1 MLRHLAPRIV
11 PALAVLFLALPL
23 HAGEDTVLST
33 IKEATRQYQAGD
45 YSGSAS
51 NLDYA
56 SQLIRQKKSEK
67 MKDLL
72 PEPLPGWDGKEAS
85 AQALGAAV
93 LGGGV
98 TVSRDYTRGASSIS
112 VEIVSDSP
120 VLQSVLMMLNNPVF
134 AGAGGGRLETVK
146 GNRSVLKFDSGQE
159 ERRTLHRRGLAL
171 RRHRQGQAGRP
182 LRTCSPTARPWITGY
197 WKRTEQAP
205 DSRRQAGGA
214 PPPDN
219 TTMVC
224 RGVPTRFFPR
234 GNGYPC
240 YNW

>member
-11 PALAVLFLALPL
+11 PTLAVLFLALPL

-98 TVSRDYTRGASSIS
+98 TVSRDYTRGASTIS

-146 GNRSVLKFDSGQE
+146 GNRSVLKFDSGKKSGELYIVVASRFVVTVKGRQVAREDLLAYGEAMDYRVLE
-159 ERRTLHRRGLAL
+159 E
-171 RRHRQGQAGRP
+171 
-182 LRTCSPTARPWITGY
+182 
-197 WKRTEQAP
+197 
-205 DSRRQAGGA
+205 
-214 PPPDN
+214 N
-219 TTMVC
+219 
-224 RGVPTRFFPR
+224 
-234 GNGYPC
+234 
-240 YNW
+240 

>member
-11 PALAVLFLALPL
+11 PALAVLFLAMPL

-98 TVSRDYTRGASSIS
+98 TDSRDYTRGASTII

-146 GNRSVLKFDSGQE
+146 GNRSVLKFDSGKKSGELYIVVASRFVVTVKGRQVAREDLLAYGEAMDYRVLE
-159 ERRTLHRRGLAL
+159 E
-171 RRHRQGQAGRP
+171 
-182 LRTCSPTARPWITGY
+182 
-197 WKRTEQAP
+197 
-205 DSRRQAGGA
+205 
-214 PPPDN
+214 N
-219 TTMVC
+219 
-224 RGVPTRFFPR
+224 
-234 GNGYPC
+234 
-240 YNW
+240 

>member
-1 MLRHLAPRIV
+1 MFAHLSLGIV
-11 PALAVLFLALPL
+11 SALAVLFVALPL

-67 MKDLL
+67 MKELL
-72 PEPLPGWDGKEAS
+72 PEPLSGWEGKEAS

-98 TVSRDYTRGASSIS
+98 TVSRDYTRGSSFIS

-146 GNRSVLKFDSGQE
+146 GNRSVLKFDSGKKSGELYIVVASRFVITIKGRQVTRE
-159 ERRTLHRRGLAL
+159 ELLAYGEAMDYRVL
-171 RRHRQGQAGRP
+171 
-182 LRTCSPTARPWITGY
+182 
-197 WKRTEQAP
+197 EQ
-205 DSRRQAGGA
+205 
-214 PPPDN
+214 N
-219 TTMVC
+219 
-224 RGVPTRFFPR
+224 
-234 GNGYPC
+234 
-240 YNW
+240 

>member
-1 MLRHLAPRIV
+1 MLRHFAPRIV

-33 IKEATRQYQAGD
+33 IREATRQYQAGD

-146 GNRSVLKFDSGQE
+146 GNRSVLKFDSGKKSGELYIVVASRFVVTVKGRQVAREDLLAYGEAMDYRVLE
-159 ERRTLHRRGLAL
+159 E
-171 RRHRQGQAGRP
+171 
-182 LRTCSPTARPWITGY
+182 
-197 WKRTEQAP
+197 
-205 DSRRQAGGA
+205 
-214 PPPDN
+214 N
-219 TTMVC
+219 
-224 RGVPTRFFPR
+224 
-234 GNGYPC
+234 
-240 YNW
+240 

>member
-67 MKDLL
+67 MKELL
-72 PEPLPGWDGKEAS
+72 PEPLSGWEGKEAS

-98 TVSRDYTRGASSIS
+98 TVSRDYTRGASTIS

-146 GNRSVLKFDSGQE
+146 GNRSVLKFDSGKKSGELYIVVASRFVVTVKGRQVAREDLLAYGEAMDYRVLE
-159 ERRTLHRRGLAL
+159 E
-171 RRHRQGQAGRP
+171 
-182 LRTCSPTARPWITGY
+182 
-197 WKRTEQAP
+197 
-205 DSRRQAGGA
+205 
-214 PPPDN
+214 N
-219 TTMVC
+219 
-224 RGVPTRFFPR
+224 
-234 GNGYPC
+234 
-240 YNW
+240 

>member
-11 PALAVLFLALPL
+11 PALAVLFLAMPL

-98 TVSRDYTRGASSIS
+98 TVSRDYTRGASTIS

-146 GNRSVLKFDSGQE
+146 GNRSVLKFDSGKKSGELYSVVASRFVVTVKGRQVAREDLLAYGEAMDYRVLE
-159 ERRTLHRRGLAL
+159 E
-171 RRHRQGQAGRP
+171 
-182 LRTCSPTARPWITGY
+182 
-197 WKRTEQAP
+197 
-205 DSRRQAGGA
+205 
-214 PPPDN
+214 N
-219 TTMVC
+219 
-224 RGVPTRFFPR
+224 
-234 GNGYPC
+234 
-240 YNW
+240 

>member
-11 PALAVLFLALPL
+11 PALAVLFLAMPL

-72 PEPLPGWDGKEAS
+72 PEPLPGWDGQEAS

-98 TVSRDYTRGASSIS
+98 TVSRDYTRGASTIS

-120 VLQSVLMMLNNPVF
+120 VLQSVLMMLNIPVF

-146 GNRSVLKFDSGQE
+146 GNRSVLKFDSGKKSGELYIVVASRFVVTVKGRQVAREDLLAYGEAMDYRVLE
-159 ERRTLHRRGLAL
+159 E
-171 RRHRQGQAGRP
+171 
-182 LRTCSPTARPWITGY
+182 
-197 WKRTEQAP
+197 
-205 DSRRQAGGA
+205 
-214 PPPDN
+214 N
-219 TTMVC
+219 
-224 RGVPTRFFPR
+224 
-234 GNGYPC
+234 
-240 YNW
+240 

>member
-45 YSGSAS
+45 YNGSAS

-98 TVSRDYTRGASSIS
+98 TVSRDYTRGASTIS

-146 GNRSVLKFDSGQE
+146 GNRSVLKFDSGKKSGELYIVVASRFVVTVKGRQVAREDLLAYGEAMDYRVLE
-159 ERRTLHRRGLAL
+159 E
-171 RRHRQGQAGRP
+171 
-182 LRTCSPTARPWITGY
+182 
-197 WKRTEQAP
+197 
-205 DSRRQAGGA
+205 
-214 PPPDN
+214 N
-219 TTMVC
+219 
-224 RGVPTRFFPR
+224 
-234 GNGYPC
+234 
-240 YNW
+240 

>member
-1 MLRHLAPRIV
+1 MFAHLSLRIV
-11 PALAVLFLALPL
+11 FALVVLFVALPL

-67 MKDLL
+67 MKELL
-72 PEPLPGWDGKEAS
+72 PEPLSGWEGKEAS

-98 TVSRDYTRGASSIS
+98 TVSRDYTRGSSFIS

-146 GNRSVLKFDSGQE
+146 GNRSVLKFDSGKKSGELYIVVASRFVITIKGRQVTRE
-159 ERRTLHRRGLAL
+159 ELLAYGEAMDYRVL
-171 RRHRQGQAGRP
+171 
-182 LRTCSPTARPWITGY
+182 
-197 WKRTEQAP
+197 EQ
-205 DSRRQAGGA
+205 
-214 PPPDN
+214 N
-219 TTMVC
+219 
-224 RGVPTRFFPR
+224 
-234 GNGYPC
+234 
-240 YNW
+240 

>member
-98 TVSRDYTRGASSIS
+98 TVSRDYTRGASTIS

-146 GNRSVLKFDSGQE
+146 GNRSVLKFDSGKKSGELYSVVASRFVVTVKGRQVAREDLLAYGEAMDYRVLE
-159 ERRTLHRRGLAL
+159 E
-171 RRHRQGQAGRP
+171 
-182 LRTCSPTARPWITGY
+182 
-197 WKRTEQAP
+197 
-205 DSRRQAGGA
+205 
-214 PPPDN
+214 N
-219 TTMVC
+219 
-224 RGVPTRFFPR
+224 
-234 GNGYPC
+234 
-240 YNW
+240 

>member
-72 PEPLPGWDGKEAS
+72 PEPQPGWDGKEAS

-98 TVSRDYTRGASSIS
+98 TVSRDYTRGASTIS

-146 GNRSVLKFDSGQE
+146 GNRSVLKFDSGKKSGE
-159 ERRTLHRRGLAL
+159 LYIVVASRFVVTVKG
-171 RRHRQGQAGRP
+171 RQV
-182 LRTCSPTARPWITGY
+182 AREDLLVDCCAAIDQNGIRWKSFSRSNLKMIT
-197 WKRTEQAP
+197 
-205 DSRRQAGGA
+205 
-214 PPPDN
+214 
-219 TTMVC
+219 
-224 RGVPTRFFPR
+224 
-234 GNGYPC
+234 
-240 YNW
+240 

>member
-11 PALAVLFLALPL
+11 PALAVLFLAMPL

-67 MKDLL
+67 MKELL
-72 PEPLPGWDGKEAS
+72 PEPLSGWEGKEAS

-98 TVSRDYTRGASSIS
+98 TVSRDYTRGASTIS

-146 GNRSVLKFDSGQE
+146 GNRSVLKFDSGKKSGELYIVVASRFVVTVKGRQVAREDLLAYGEAMDYRVLE
-159 ERRTLHRRGLAL
+159 E
-171 RRHRQGQAGRP
+171 
-182 LRTCSPTARPWITGY
+182 
-197 WKRTEQAP
+197 
-205 DSRRQAGGA
+205 
-214 PPPDN
+214 N
-219 TTMVC
+219 
-224 RGVPTRFFPR
+224 
-234 GNGYPC
+234 
-240 YNW
+240 

>member
-1 MLRHLAPRIV
+1 MFKKISPRLLFAQ
-11 PALAVLFLALPL
+11 ALFTFSPSL
-23 HAGEDTVLST
+23 HAAEDTVLST

-67 MKDLL
+67 MKELL
-72 PEPLPGWDGKEAS
+72 PEPLSGWEGKEAS

-98 TVSRDYTRGASSIS
+98 TVSRDYTRGASTIS

-146 GNRSVLKFDSGQE
+146 GHRSVLKFDSGKKSGELYIVVASRFVITIKGRQVARE
-159 ERRTLHRRGLAL
+159 DLLAYGEAMDYRVL
-171 RRHRQGQAGRP
+171 
-182 LRTCSPTARPWITGY
+182 
-197 WKRTEQAP
+197 EQ
-205 DSRRQAGGA
+205 
-214 PPPDN
+214 N
-219 TTMVC
+219 
-224 RGVPTRFFPR
+224 
-234 GNGYPC
+234 
-240 YNW
+240 

>member
-11 PALAVLFLALPL
+11 PALAVLFLAMPL

-33 IKEATRQYQAGD
+33 IKAATRQYQAGD

-98 TVSRDYTRGASSIS
+98 TVSRDYTRGASTIS

-146 GNRSVLKFDSGQE
+146 GNRSVLKFDSGKKSGELYIVVASRFVVTVKGRQVAREDLLAYGEAMDYRVLE
-159 ERRTLHRRGLAL
+159 E
-171 RRHRQGQAGRP
+171 
-182 LRTCSPTARPWITGY
+182 
-197 WKRTEQAP
+197 
-205 DSRRQAGGA
+205 
-214 PPPDN
+214 N
-219 TTMVC
+219 
-224 RGVPTRFFPR
+224 
-234 GNGYPC
+234 
-240 YNW
+240 

>member
-146 GNRSVLKFDSGQE
+146 GNRSVLKFDSGKKSGELYIVVASRFVVTVKGRQVAREDLLAYGEAMDYRVLE
-159 ERRTLHRRGLAL
+159 E
-171 RRHRQGQAGRP
+171 
-182 LRTCSPTARPWITGY
+182 
-197 WKRTEQAP
+197 
-205 DSRRQAGGA
+205 
-214 PPPDN
+214 N
-219 TTMVC
+219 
-224 RGVPTRFFPR
+224 
-234 GNGYPC
+234 
-240 YNW
+240 